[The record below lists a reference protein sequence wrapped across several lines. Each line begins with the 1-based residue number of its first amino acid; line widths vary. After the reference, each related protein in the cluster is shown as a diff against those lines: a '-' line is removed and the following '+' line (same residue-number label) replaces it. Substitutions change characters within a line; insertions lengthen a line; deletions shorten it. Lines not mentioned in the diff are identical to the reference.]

1 MDLLPIPGEKADNKK
16 NESVERKK
24 KEEKLKLKAEKE
36 ARKVGGN
43 EGENYG

>member
-1 MDLLPIPGEKADNKK
+1 LIPGEKADNKK

-36 ARKVGGN
+36 ARKVGEIVGN
-43 EGENYG
+43 LV